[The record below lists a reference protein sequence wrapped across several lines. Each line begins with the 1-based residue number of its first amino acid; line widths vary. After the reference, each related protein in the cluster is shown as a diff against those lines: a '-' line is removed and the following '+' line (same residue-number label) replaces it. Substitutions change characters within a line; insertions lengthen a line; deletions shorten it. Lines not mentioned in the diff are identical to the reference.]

1 MKLLNLQVKKGQSK
15 WMMHASKRKAGFMFR
30 CERYTRNNEANKNTM
45 GQILYQVTCCYLKR
59 ERKDDLTEYDVNLIT
74 KAYLENSEE
83 SPNKS
88 YFTIKKKNLET
99 GGQTQHHYQKMLCQ
113 SGRYCKIFRGEFS
126 CSIPQSCEKPFYV
139 QKGKCDT

>member
-1 MKLLNLQVKKGQSK
+1 MVYDGTNTTPSYLLLPE
-15 WMMHASKRKAGFMFR
+15 KRK
-30 CERYTRNNEANKNTM
+30 
-45 GQILYQVTCCYLKR
+45 
-59 ERKDDLTEYDVNLIT
+59 RKDVLTEHDVSLIT
-74 KAYLENSEE
+74 KACLENSEE

-88 YFTIKKKNLET
+88 YFIKKKNLET

-139 QKGKCDT
+139 QKGKCDNCMCVCDRQNLYCMTYLIYENLFESINELPNETNSRDRWK